1 MGDYFMTTSNPIQ
14 IILNN
19 IKNRK
24 MVNIDIIKSPMKYE
38 ILKLLRH
45 NEMNFEEIVEN
56 TSKSKA
62 SVSLHLK
69 DLREEGIVK
78 YKADPT
84 DNRKKI
90 FYLDSELLGCID
102 SNNIKSKDKTKRL
115 IQNFISEGEIEYN
128 LLLVHTFKTILM
140 EYGIEINPIIKSIG
154 NHIGDYIFTQ
164 VYDSDFERFLFNV
177 SKYWADNNLG
187 YLSFDMKHNLEITCM
202 QSFES
207 VKLEK
212 TGLPEC
218 HLEVGMFE
226 SLFYNYFDFEVK
238 IIETRCHSMGDD
250 VCLFE
255 VEP

>member
-1 MGDYFMTTSNPIQ
+1 
-14 IILNN
+14 
-19 IKNRK
+19 
-24 MVNIDIIKSPMKYE
+24 MKYE
-38 ILKLLRH
+38 IINLLRQ
-45 NEMNFEEIVEN
+45 NEMNFDEIVKN

-62 SVSLHLK
+62 VVSLHLK
-69 DLREEGIVK
+69 DLRQEGIVG
-78 YKADPT
+78 YRPDPT

-90 FYLDSELLGCID
+90 FFLNSKMLGSID
-102 SNNIKSKDKTKRL
+102 SKNIKSKDNTKKL
-115 IQNFISEGEIEYN
+115 IQKFINEGEIGYN
-128 LLLVHTFKTILM
+128 LMLVHTFKTILM
-140 EYGIEINPIIKSIG
+140 EYGIEINPIMGSIG

-164 VYDSDFERFLFNV
+164 VYDSDFEQFLFNI

-187 YLSFDMKHNLEITCM
+187 FLTFDVKNNLQITCRH
-202 QSFES
+202 SFES

-226 SLFYNYFDFEVK
+226 SLFYHFFDFDVR
-238 IIETRCHSMGDD
+238 IVETKCYSMGDD